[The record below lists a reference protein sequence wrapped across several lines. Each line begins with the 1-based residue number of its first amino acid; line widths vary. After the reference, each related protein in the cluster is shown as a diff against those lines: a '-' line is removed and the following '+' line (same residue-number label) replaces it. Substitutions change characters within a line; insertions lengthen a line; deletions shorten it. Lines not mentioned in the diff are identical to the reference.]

1 MIQINLT
8 GFLEKNAADFMRELW
23 TLLLSAQDSAT
34 GIPREFLEKK
44 KQEIAA
50 RKVTCFVKKIHISYP
65 HLFNSD
71 ISIYLSIYLSIYRN
85 RSREP
90 N

>member
-23 TLLLSAQDSAT
+23 TLLLSAQNSAT
-34 GIPREFLEKK
+34 GIPKEFLEKK

-50 RKVTCFVKKIHISYP
+50 RKVTCFVDP
-65 HLFNSD
+65 HF
-71 ISIYLSIYLSIYRN
+71 
-85 RSREP
+85 
-90 N
+90 